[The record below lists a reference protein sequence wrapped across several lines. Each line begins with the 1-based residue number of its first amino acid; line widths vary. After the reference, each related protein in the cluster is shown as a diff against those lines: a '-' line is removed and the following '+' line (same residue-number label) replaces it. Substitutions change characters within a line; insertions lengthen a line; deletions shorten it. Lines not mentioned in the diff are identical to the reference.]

1 MLDGREDKHSDRRVT
16 VSEAYDVVVVSNKL
30 CAVIWEPWSSAHT
43 RERTVAA
50 GEKNLSTQRKRVEEE
65 VKRRRQ

>member
-1 MLDGREDKHSDRRVT
+1 
-16 VSEAYDVVVVSNKL
+16 VSEAYDVVVVSNEL

-50 GEKNLSTQRKRVEEE
+50 GGKNLSTQEEGGRGSEEE
-65 VKRRRQ
+65 ETVTD